1 MEKIEYTDQEL
12 EEMIEKAIESFPS
25 VQEALDKKKNEDE
38 LIKES
43 FDASFEVYNG
53 VSRFRK
59 DTVNMLKL
67 SSIQLRLAKLLS
79 ILLNNGAS
87 EYIDLSY
94 DKTKEIVSLIHEDDK
109 IINEVKKSLKLLC
122 SNGVIICNYDL
133 SVLLALIN
141 EKTEVLVNI
150 LGDYLERYTNAAGG
164 ITYISNKNYESR
176 VNELND
182 LINHQVLKLGLNK

>member
-122 SNGVIICNYDL
+122 SNDVIICNYDL

-164 ITYISNKNYESR
+164 ITYISNKDYESR

>member
-94 DKTKEIVSLIHEDDK
+94 DKTKEIISLIHEDDR

-122 SNGVIICNYDL
+122 SNDVIICNYDL

-150 LGDYLERYTNAAGG
+150 LGDYLERCTNAAGG
-164 ITYISNKNYESR
+164 ITYISNKDYESK

>member
-79 ILLNNGAS
+79 ILLNTGAS

-109 IINEVKKSLKLLC
+109 IINEVKKSLKLLY
-122 SNGVIICNYDL
+122 SNDVIICNYDL

-164 ITYISNKNYESR
+164 ITYISNKNYESK

>member
-1 MEKIEYTDQEL
+1 M
-12 EEMIEKAIESFPS
+12 
-25 VQEALDKKKNEDE
+25 DKKKNEDE

-43 FDASFEVYNG
+43 FDARFEVYNG

-94 DKTKEIVSLIHEDDK
+94 DKTKEIISLIHEDDR

-122 SNGVIICNYDL
+122 SNDVIICNYDL

-150 LGDYLERYTNAAGG
+150 LGDYLERCTNAAGG
-164 ITYISNKNYESR
+164 ITYISKKIMN
-176 VNELND
+176 
-182 LINHQVLKLGLNK
+182 LKLMS